1 MSVANNNAVV
11 GVFLQRLKM
20 RKYHLVIAFL
30 VSSFVVAGQEGVLR
44 ESSVLQRRTAIQQAP
59 RDPDKRF
66 AEEFARE
73 KGIPI
78 RVVYDDGTVW
88 EIRRISK
95 LGQPEYYTT
104 FNLNAAKTTSTN
116 KLWKDGGLGL
126 DLNGTGIVVGVWDGG
141 PVRITHNEFE
151 SRVRA
156 VDVEEEPI
164 FHATHVAGTIAAA
177 GIRSE
182 ARGMANKSII
192 DSYDWEGDNSEMRTA
207 ARLGMLISNHS
218 YGYIHG
224 WEYNNEENRW
234 EWYGD
239 ENISPTEDYK
249 FGFYGQDARIWDDIA
264 YDHPHYLIVKSAGND
279 RGDGPAPGTEHFVWS
294 GGGWVSST
302 EIRDDDGNGSYD
314 CIGTQG
320 TSKNILTIGV
330 VDDIPGGFTNPDEV
344 SIASF
349 SVFGPTDDG
358 RIKPDLVGNGIG
370 LVSTSDSDDDSY
382 AVSTGSSMSSPNVA
396 GSLALLQELYR
407 ELHGTYMY
415 AAMLKSL
422 VLHTADDAGN
432 PGPDYTSGWGLL
444 NAASAADFLSLSGE
458 DTFFLDTLK
467 EDSTINY
474 SFYATGEAPLKISIV
489 WTDPPGKVPA
499 IGLDPADG
507 NLVND
512 LDIRLVREIDGQV
525 FSPFVLNPANPVQ
538 HATRGD
544 NKIDNVE
551 QILVETPLKGAY
563 TLRISHKFSLEND
576 AQAYGVS
583 VSGLT
588 REYMASGEIIKTTSN
603 GELLLTTANAYRN
616 NMDVRWLIQP
626 GNGLPVSFY
635 FESFGTEPGQDVLKI
650 FDGDSE
656 NAPLLAAFSGEVANM
671 DTLINSSGGSM
682 LVVFRTDDAN
692 TDEGFKALYCTVA
705 PEDTLDLIGNLY
717 PCENSTTPYF
727 AIAEEGADFRWES
740 LQQWMIQPNTFNG
753 IALTVE
759 TAADVLQ
766 VQSFNRCGDGP
777 ELARSI
783 TPLDAPPE
791 LTMLSGDTL
800 ICDGV
805 STTFS
810 TNDLNGTTYNWEM
823 PAAWTGVSDLSTIS
837 VMAQGG
843 PGEVTVS
850 GQNACGTG
858 NRLSIKVEVL
868 DVPEVVKIKTDQVP
882 PCQDSEQLF
891 YVDPLPGHDYRW
903 SVNNDWQIVGA
914 AKGDTA
920 LIRVGDLAENVT
932 VLAENKCGSR
942 ESKRLFQTER
952 LPEEPVISAS
962 TNDFG
967 YTVLTV
973 ENRNN
978 FKDIQWYR
986 DSEQIEGDAG
996 VTNPLIVSRNGK
1008 YTVASIS
1015 DNQCVN
1021 LMSDD
1026 RGYTMEREAF
1036 TFVSYRNS
1044 ETTVVIENTLEV
1056 AAEVNIIT
1064 TLGHVAYAGQVQPG
1078 FNEIAFRNKGVH
1090 MLHFFG
1096 HVEKHV
1102 IKVVY

>member
-1 MSVANNNAVV
+1 M
-11 GVFLQRLKM
+11 K
-20 RKYHLVIAFL
+20 KYHLVIAFL
-30 VSSFVVAGQEGVLR
+30 VSSFVVAGQEGILR
-44 ESSVLQRRTAIQQAP
+44 ESSVMQRRTTIQQAP

-104 FNLNAAKTTSTN
+104 YNLDAAKTTSTD

-126 DLNGTGIVVGVWDGG
+126 DLDGTGIVVGVWDGG

-156 VDVEEEPI
+156 VDIEDEPI

-177 GIRSE
+177 GIRSD
-182 ARGMANKSII
+182 ARGMANKSIV
-192 DSYDWEGDNSEMRTA
+192 DSYDWDGDNSEMRAA

-239 ENISPTEDYK
+239 ENISRTEDYK

-264 YDHPHYLIVKSAGND
+264 YDHPRYLIVKSAGND

-294 GGGWVSST
+294 RGRWVSST
-302 EIRDDDGNGSYD
+302 ARREKDGNGSYD

-330 VDDIPGGFTNPDEV
+330 VNDIPGGFSNPGDV

-370 LVSTSDSDDDSY
+370 LLSTSDSGDDSY
-382 AVSTGSSMSSPNVA
+382 AVSSGTSMSSPNVA

-432 PGPDYTSGWGLL
+432 DGPDYTSGWGLL
-444 NAASAADFLSLSGE
+444 NAASAADFLSLSGK

-467 EDSTINY
+467 EDSTNNY
-474 SFYATGEAPLKISIV
+474 SFYATGEAPLKITIV

-499 IGLDPADG
+499 IGLDPVDK

-525 FSPFVLNPANPVQ
+525 FRPFVLNPANPDQ

-563 TLRISHKFSLEND
+563 TLRVSHKFSLENN

-583 VSGLT
+583 VSGLS
-588 REYMASGEIIKTTSN
+588 REYIASGEIIKTSSN
-603 GELLLTTANAYRN
+603 GEVLLTSANAYRN

-635 FESFGTEPGQDVLKI
+635 FESFETEPGQDILEI
-650 FDGDSE
+650 FDGDTE
-656 NAPLLAAFSGEVANM
+656 NAPLLAEFSGELANM

-682 LVVFRTDDAN
+682 LVVFRSDDVN
-692 TDEGFKALYCTVA
+692 TAEGFLARYCTVA
-705 PEDTLDLIGNLY
+705 PEGTLELIGNVY
-717 PCENSTTPYF
+717 PCENTTSPYF
-727 AIAEEGADFRWES
+727 VIAEEGADFKWES
-740 LQQWMIQPNTFNG
+740 MQQWMIQSNTFKG
-753 IALTVE
+753 IDLAVE
-759 TAADVLQ
+759 TADDVLQ
-766 VQSFNRCGDGP
+766 VQSFNRCGDGQEIAQVISP
-777 ELARSI
+777 I
-783 TPLDAPPE
+783 DAPPE

-800 ICDGV
+800 VCDGV

-810 TNDLNGTTYNWEM
+810 TNDLGGTTYNWEM
-823 PAAWTGVSDLSTIS
+823 PAAWSGISDLSTIS

-843 PGEVTVS
+843 PGAVSVS

-858 NRLSIKVEVL
+858 NRLSLEVKVL
-868 DVPEVVKIKTDQVP
+868 DVPEAVQIKTDQVP

-914 AKGDTA
+914 AKGDTV
-920 LIRVGDLAENVT
+920 LIRVGDRADNVT
-932 VLAENKCGSR
+932 VLTENKCGSR
-942 ESKRLFQTER
+942 ESKQLFQIEER
-952 LPEEPVISAS
+952 PDEPVISAS

-986 DSEQIEGDAG
+986 DGEPIEGDAG
-996 VTNPLIVSRNGK
+996 ITNPLIVSRNGK

-1026 RGYTMEREAF
+1026 KGYTMEREAF

-1064 TLGHVAYAGQVQPG
+1064 TLGRVAYAGQVQPG

-1090 MLHFFG
+1090 VLHFFG
-1096 HVEKHV
+1096 HGDKHV
-1102 IKVVY
+1102 IRVVY